1 MTKIVPLIEA
11 SSSGYEKKYKC
22 PYCELRL
29 TRQKLPPH
37 IDNKHAD
44 MIPEGYTALRVAF
57 NAINHKDH
65 GECII
70 CKREAPWNEEKGRYE
85 RLCGRQ
91 ECIDAYKEMA
101 RKRNKN
107 VYGTEIPQS
116 DPRYKEEIQKKALAH
131 RKISGKYRFGDGGY
145 VEYTGSYERK
155 LLEYMDKI
163 MHINSYDIAAPG
175 PSIFYMYEGE
185 EHLYI
190 SDFLYI
196 PYNLIIEVKDGGS
209 NKNNN
214 QEMKSSREKTIAKE
228 EAVKKDGKY
237 NYLRL
242 TDNDFSQL
250 MEAFA
255 VLKWKLLDED
265 TDEKYFKV
273 NEFGLI
279 AESILIEASYK
290 GKLYHLSNDNLDGKT
305 LHPRIPD
312 NYMTKNGYE
321 DAKTPRTSFST
332 FIDGCLRG
340 MSYNCTGKEFYV
352 NIPTGNYTVVSPTI
366 KQVPDVKITK
376 EKWITTPVK
385 VKCIGKIKVTGDRGE
400 PGMKYKYG
408 NNEAELYDWDWE
420 WVEKYDDKSVNE
432 SYIKNEEDIY
442 YNKDKFDSGEI
453 NLCFITGHSGSGKS
467 TMGRN
472 MQNDNIEH
480 YEMDDLQCI
489 KDRFTME
496 NLKEYG
502 DLIYSYFNGPGK
514 KFYITWNELKEKE
527 VPRSEYEDKLF
538 PGFVHYAMSYAKS
551 HKDKKYVIEG
561 IWFLCADE
569 NNKPWFTPNEFDN
582 YAFYIKGTSAMI
594 SKYRATKRDAKE
606 DAGNN
611 KKKYLSLFVKYM
623 TKNIKRYVFEE
634 KRIKVFRDYFKN
646 KMKSI
651 NEHTLL
657 EIASDID
664 KDHKQKGKISL
675 SKFKRVVISLDSIK
689 EFKSSAKFLSHFRT
703 GKDYTGYIW
712 IDKDK
717 VVAACNVHIS
727 ENEIQAIEITK
738 DYQGYGLSYQI
749 LDVCT
754 KDLNGYKLTVNKSN
768 QVAISLYKKY
778 GFVIYKETD
787 AMYFMVLKS
796 KKNMV
801 NTKKEMT
808 ESMNAT
814 IAAALAPERAP
825 VESDPNNYMMVQ
837 HLQNNKMSY
846 GITKDQQCN
855 EFISVSIKDGMQVH
869 KMDKSKI
876 DKVYTVFK
884 MKDKRKAKEVYDEA
898 VNMLRM
904 GTKVDSTDYFY
915 KRYTGH
921 YILTHD
927 QICFDESFELI
938 TPFYD
943 NINSLAESVEEFIKT
958 DDRLYFA
965 EQTMKEIERITY
977 GK

>member
-57 NAINHKDH
+57 NTINHKDH

-131 RKISGKYRFGDGGY
+131 RKISGKYKFGDGGY

-196 PYNLIIEVKDGGS
+196 PYNLIVEVKDGGS

-214 QEMKSSREKTIAKE
+214 QEMKSSREKTVAKE

-273 NEFGLI
+273 NEFGLV
-279 AESILIEASYK
+279 A
-290 GKLYHLSNDNLDGKT
+290 GFDNL
-305 LHPRIPD
+305 
-312 NYMTKNGYE
+312 
-321 DAKTPRTSFST
+321 
-332 FIDGCLRG
+332 
-340 MSYNCTGKEFYV
+340 
-352 NIPTGNYTVVSPTI
+352 
-366 KQVPDVKITK
+366 
-376 EKWITTPVK
+376 
-385 VKCIGKIKVTGDRGE
+385 
-400 PGMKYKYG
+400 
-408 NNEAELYDWDWE
+408 
-420 WVEKYDDKSVNE
+420 NE
-432 SYIKNEEDIY
+432 SYIFSKDNLYINFDDFKSGKKNI
-442 YNKDKFDSGEI
+442 
-453 NLCFITGHSGSGKS
+453 CFITGLSGSGKS
-467 TMGRN
+467 TIGEKVAN
-472 MQNDNIEH
+472 ENKAEWIELDIFEH
-480 YEMDDLQCI
+480 CRSFTDDQ
-489 KDRFTME
+489 
-496 NLKEYG
+496 LKEAGEVFYEY
-502 DLIYSYFNGPGK
+502 LSSHK
-514 KFYITWNELKEKE
+514 KVWDALKNNKLHGNELGEE
-527 VPRSEYEDKLF
+527 
-538 PGFVHYAMSYAKS
+538 
-551 HKDKKYVIEG
+551 
-561 IWFLCADE
+561 
-569 NNKPWFTPNEFDN
+569 
-582 YAFYIKGTSAMI
+582 IK
-594 SKYRATKRDAKE
+594 
-606 DAGNN
+606 
-611 KKKYLSLFVKYM
+611 
-623 TKNIKRYVFEE
+623 
-634 KRIKVFRDYFKN
+634 
-646 KMKSI
+646 
-651 NEHTLL
+651 
-657 EIASDID
+657 
-664 KDHKQKGKISL
+664 
-675 SKFKRVVISLDSIK
+675 
-689 EFKSSAKFLSHFRT
+689 KFLSYCISWCKRHKEKKWIIEGVQIYSFGDPEKIKHEPIIFVNASMVKSIIQRWKRNGN
-703 GKDYTGYIW
+703 GKIDLLKELKNEFPQMLRWYI
-712 IDKDK
+712 
-717 VVAACNVHIS
+717 
-727 ENEIQAIEITK
+727 ENER
-738 DYQGYGLSYQI
+738 
-749 LDVCT
+749 
-754 KDLNGYKLTVNKSN
+754 DLQKFIKAVVNES
-768 QVAISLYKKY
+768 ALPIM
-778 GFVIYKETD
+778 EAD
-787 AMYFMVLKS
+787 
-796 KKNMV
+796 
-801 NTKKEMT
+801 MT

-814 IAAALAPERAP
+814 IAAALAPERTP

-846 GITKDQQCN
+846 GITKDPQCN

-904 GTKVDSTDYFY
+904 GAKVDSTDYFY

-943 NINSLAESVEEFIKT
+943 NINALAESVEEFIKT

>member
-145 VEYTGSYERK
+145 VEYTGSYEKK

-175 PSIFYMYEGE
+175 PSIFYMYDGE

-273 NEFGLI
+273 NEFGLV
-279 AESILIEASYK
+279 AESVLLEAHSK
-290 GKLYHLSNDNLDGKT
+290 IDPNHKQEEKLYLSSFEKIKATDSSLQKYKNILPASKYRSLKSLIKDG
-305 LHPRIPD
+305 
-312 NYMTKNGYE
+312 E
-321 DAKTPRTSFST
+321 DFST
-332 FIDGCLRG
+332 ISYFYIDSDKFVASCSVSKYDDGDIVIHGVDISKPYRG
-340 MSYNCTGKEFYV
+340 HGLSY
-352 NIPTGNYTVVSPTI
+352 
-366 KQVPDVKITK
+366 QLLDVCTK
-376 EKWITTPVK
+376 ELGGFMLAVDKKNEIAYK
-385 VKCIGKIKVTGDRGE
+385 S
-400 PGMKYKYG
+400 YLKYG
-408 NNEAELYDWDWE
+408 FIVYTENKQYYYMVLKSKKKL
-420 WVEKYDDKSVNE
+420 VEKYIHE
-432 SYIKNEEDIY
+432 
-442 YNKDKFDSGEI
+442 
-453 NLCFITGHSGSGKS
+453 
-467 TMGRN
+467 
-472 MQNDNIEH
+472 
-480 YEMDDLQCI
+480 
-489 KDRFTME
+489 
-496 NLKEYG
+496 
-502 DLIYSYFNGPGK
+502 
-514 KFYITWNELKEKE
+514 
-527 VPRSEYEDKLF
+527 
-538 PGFVHYAMSYAKS
+538 A
-551 HKDKKYVIEG
+551 
-561 IWFLCADE
+561 
-569 NNKPWFTPNEFDN
+569 
-582 YAFYIKGTSAMI
+582 
-594 SKYRATKRDAKE
+594 
-606 DAGNN
+606 
-611 KKKYLSLFVKYM
+611 
-623 TKNIKRYVFEE
+623 
-634 KRIKVFRDYFKN
+634 
-646 KMKSI
+646 
-651 NEHTLL
+651 LL

-664 KDHKQKGKISL
+664 KDHKQKGKILL

-846 GITKDQQCN
+846 GITKDPQCN

-869 KMDKSKI
+869 KMDKSNI

-904 GTKVDSTDYFY
+904 GAKVDSTDYFY

-943 NINSLAESVEEFIKT
+943 NINALAESVEEFIKT

-965 EQTMKEIERITY
+965 EQTMKEIERIAY

>member
-273 NEFGLI
+273 NEFGLVS
-279 AESILIEASYK
+279 ESALLEYHSKIDPNHKQKEKLSLSSFEKIKATDSSLQKYKNILPSSKYK
-290 GKLYHLSNDNLDGKT
+290 SLKSLIKDG
-305 LHPRIPD
+305 
-312 NYMTKNGYE
+312 E
-321 DAKTPRTSFST
+321 DFST
-332 FIDGCLRG
+332 ISYFYIDNDRFVASC
-340 MSYNCTGKEFYV
+340 S
-352 NIPTGNYTVVSPTI
+352 VS
-366 KQVPDVKITK
+366 
-376 EKWITTPVK
+376 
-385 VKCIGKIKVTGDRGE
+385 
-400 PGMKYKYG
+400 
-408 NNEAELYDWDWE
+408 
-420 WVEKYDDKSVNE
+420 KYDDG
-432 SYIKNEEDIY
+432 DI
-442 YNKDKFDSGEI
+442 
-453 NLCFITGHSGSGKS
+453 
-467 TMGRN
+467 
-472 MQNDNIEH
+472 
-480 YEMDDLQCI
+480 
-489 KDRFTME
+489 
-496 NLKEYG
+496 
-502 DLIYSYFNGPGK
+502 
-514 KFYITWNELKEKE
+514 
-527 VPRSEYEDKLF
+527 
-538 PGFVHYAMSYAKS
+538 
-551 HKDKKYVIEG
+551 VIHG
-561 IWFLCADE
+561 VD
-569 NNKPWFTPNEFDN
+569 
-582 YAFYIKGTSAMI
+582 I
-594 SKYRATKRDAKE
+594 SKSYR
-606 DAGNN
+606 G
-611 KKKYLSLFVKYM
+611 
-623 TKNIKRYVFEE
+623 
-634 KRIKVFRDYFKN
+634 
-646 KMKSI
+646 
-651 NEHTLL
+651 H
-657 EIASDID
+657 
-664 KDHKQKGKISL
+664 
-675 SKFKRVVISLDSIK
+675 
-689 EFKSSAKFLSHFRT
+689 
-703 GKDYTGYIW
+703 
-712 IDKDK
+712 
-717 VVAACNVHIS
+717 
-727 ENEIQAIEITK
+727 
-738 DYQGYGLSYQI
+738 GLSYQL

-754 KDLNGYKLTVNKSN
+754 KELGGFMLAVDKKNEIAYKSYL
-768 QVAISLYKKY
+768 KY
-778 GFVIYKETD
+778 GFIVYTENKQ
-787 AMYFMVLKS
+787 YYYMVLKS
-796 KKNMV
+796 KKKLV
-801 NTKKEMT
+801 EKYVKEMT

-814 IAAALAPERAP
+814 IAAALAPERTP

-837 HLQNNKMSY
+837 HLQNDKMGY
-846 GITKDQQCN
+846 GITKDPQCN

-904 GTKVDSTDYFY
+904 GAKVDSTDYFY